1 MARQSTDHWAQTS
14 TTTRQKLQR
23 HFIKQ
28 RRVLPHTDKQQ
39 SPKYRNFKRPFRAV
53 WREGGGRASAGLGAD
68 RSGSDLRERD
78 FGIAGARR
86 LAVGGHFSPISGSGP
101 SASLRVR
108 CRFVWSCLVST
119 SALRLRSGQASWP
132 AGCHAATAGGARG
145 AGR

>member
-14 TTTRQKLQR
+14 TTTRQQLQR

-39 SPKYRNFKRPFRAV
+39 KYRNFKRPFRAV
-53 WREGGGRASAGLGAD
+53 WRVGSGRASASLGAD
-68 RSGSDLRERD
+68 RTFASGISASR
-78 FGIAGARR
+78 GGRR
-86 LAVGGHFSPISGSGP
+86 LSVRGHFSLIPDSGP
-101 SASLRVR
+101 STALRVR
-108 CRFVWSCLVST
+108 CRFVWSCLVSP